1 MWRQSCRL
9 SYGSVMI
16 PLCSVT
22 LEWLIHSKQACWKG
36 SATWIEHTVWVIQH
50 VLIET
55 SGNFSQFYVQ
65 CMWTRGSVVP
75 LPPDPVAST
84 DSGRGR
90 GFVADIV
97 VQTFDA
103 TFHLLA
109 LILKFWKE
117 NQTDKRKLKNTGG
130 NVKKK
135 IYIYSRFTWKGCKY
149 ILFYYCYKENVIKK
163 DPIGWCC
170 TSLWTRSGLDNIYTR
185 VIQHIRHWLSN
196 EEWVTVRGDGKI
208 ATQYEFLIVSCFERI
223 KFIY

>member
-75 LPPDPVAST
+75 PPRSGGVHGFRSGSRFCGRRFRHSTQHSTSWHSSNLEVLKRKKRKRESNRQKKTKKKTWGETSRRKFIFIQGWLEKVAS
-84 DSGRGR
+84 
-90 GFVADIV
+90 I
-97 VQTFDA
+97 
-103 TFHLLA
+103 
-109 LILKFWKE
+109 
-117 NQTDKRKLKNTGG
+117 
-130 NVKKK
+130 
-135 IYIYSRFTWKGCKY
+135 
-149 ILFYYCYKENVIKK
+149 FYFIIVIKK
-163 DPIGWCC
+163 M
-170 TSLWTRSGLDNIYTR
+170 L
-185 VIQHIRHWLSN
+185 
-196 EEWVTVRGDGKI
+196 
-208 ATQYEFLIVSCFERI
+208 
-223 KFIY
+223 

>member
-1 MWRQSCRL
+1 
-9 SYGSVMI
+9 MI

-55 SGNFSQFYVQ
+55 SGNFLQFYVQ
-65 CMWTRGSVVP
+65 CMWTGGSVVP
-75 LPPDPVAST
+75 PHPPIQWRPRIQVGVEVLWPT
-84 DSGRGR
+84 
-90 GFVADIV
+90 
-97 VQTFDA
+97 VQTFNT

-109 LILKFWKE
+109 LILSWSFEKKEGKE
-117 NQTDKRKLKNTGG
+117 NQTDKRKLKKHGG
-130 NVKKK
+130 GGVEKK
-135 IYIYSRFTWKGCKY
+135 IYIYSRLTWKGCKY
-149 ILFYYCYKENVIKK
+149 ILFYYCYKENVIKM

-170 TSLWTRSGLDNIYTR
+170 TSLWSQSGLDNVYTR
-185 VIQHIRHWLSN
+185 CVIQHNRHWLSN
-196 EEWVTVRGDGKI
+196 EEWVTVCGDGKI